1 MHPIRG
7 VSVFHCGSNRCLN
20 DNRSGAHN
28 QEALAGL
35 QVTYTQIAIFAVLFA
50 ISFDL
55 YLFNTQLLKRRVF
68 WTSYAIILPFQFMT
82 NWWLTSRNIVMYDPE
97 VITGVRFFSAPAEDV
112 FFGFALI
119 LSVLS
124 LWINLGK
131 RASAN
136 RA

>member
-1 MHPIRG
+1 M
-7 VSVFHCGSNRCLN
+7 S
-20 DNRSGAHN
+20 
-28 QEALAGL
+28 
-35 QVTYTQIAIFAVLFA
+35 YTQISILAVIIAVILDLFIIKTA
-50 ISFDL
+50 
-55 YLFNTQLLKRRVF
+55 LLKRAAF

-82 NWWLTSRNIVMYDPE
+82 NWWLTSRNIVMYDRD

-112 FFGFALI
+112 LFGFALI